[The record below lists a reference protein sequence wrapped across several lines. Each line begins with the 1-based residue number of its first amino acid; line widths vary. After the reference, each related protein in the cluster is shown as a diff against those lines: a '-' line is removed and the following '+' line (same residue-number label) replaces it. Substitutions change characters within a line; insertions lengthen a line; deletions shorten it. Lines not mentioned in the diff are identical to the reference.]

1 MSDKKKEVRWFSIMD
16 YEKEADYLS
25 KRHQEGW
32 EYLMNF
38 NGYCYFRKPMA
49 MMQQKEEIFCDDTS
63 RLEMMQRIFYGRI
76 IPLIAIF
83 CCLIINGYM
92 STIEHG
98 AHRLTIV
105 FAVLMVLYMVIFL
118 QFAVKYF
125 FFRQKLKK

>member
-1 MSDKKKEVRWFSIMD
+1 MD
-16 YEKEADYLS
+16 
-25 KRHQEGW
+25 
-32 EYLMNF
+32 F

-49 MMQQKEEIFCDDTS
+49 MMQQK
-63 RLEMMQRIFYGRI
+63 RRN
-76 IPLIAIF
+76 F

-92 STIEHG
+92 STTEHG

>member
-1 MSDKKKEVRWFSIMD
+1 MNDKKKEVRWFSIMD

-25 KRHQEGW
+25 KRHREGW
-32 EYLMNF
+32 EYLMDF

>member
-1 MSDKKKEVRWFSIMD
+1 MNDKKKEVRWFSIMD

-92 STIEHG
+92 STTEHG